1 MMNKM
6 DQLALSYETLQDGT
20 LAVKATDTLMLVP
33 QDRYKELS
41 RIEALYNAIQE
52 GFGEKQYVL
61 EQERKNLKKQND
73 ELANDIKILKQKN
86 IILQKKLTEN
96 NCIVEEMKELRSQN
110 TELLIEL
117 SKFTVFSKETL
128 SGPLKSMIRDLRE
141 QGVGIKEIHIRIK
154 RQINPDISY
163 SMVRK
168 YISELESKNKE

>member
-1 MMNKM
+1 MINKM
-6 DQLALSYETLQDGT
+6 DQLALFYETLQDGT

-33 QDRYKELS
+33 QDRYKELL

-73 ELANDIKILKQKN
+73 ELANDIKKLKQRN
-86 IILQKKLTEN
+86 AVLQKKLTEN
-96 NCIVEEMKELRSQN
+96 NCIVDEMKELRSQN

>member
-1 MMNKM
+1 MMNRM

-20 LAVKATDTLMLVP
+20 LAVTVTDTLMLLP
-33 QDRYKELS
+33 KDRYKELLQ
-41 RIEALYNAIQE
+41 IEALYNAIQE
-52 GFGEKQYVL
+52 GLGEKQYIL

-73 ELANDIKILKQKN
+73 VLSNDIQKLTQQN
-86 IILQKKLTEN
+86 IVLQKKITEN
-96 NCIVEEMKELRSQN
+96 NCIVDEMKELRSQN

-117 SKFTVFSKETL
+117 SKFTVFSKESL

-168 YISELESKNKE
+168 YISELESSKKS

>member
-1 MMNKM
+1 MINKM
-6 DQLALSYETLQDGT
+6 DQIALTYETLQDGA
-20 LAVKATDTLMLVP
+20 LAVTATDTLMLLP
-33 QDRYKELS
+33 QERYKELL

-52 GFGEKQYVL
+52 GLSEKQYIL
-61 EQERKNLKKQND
+61 EQERKKLKKQN
-73 ELANDIKILKQKN
+73 EVLLNDIQKLTQQN
-86 IILQKKLTEN
+86 VVLQKKITEN
-96 NCIVEEMKELRSQN
+96 NCIVDEMKELRSQN

-117 SKFTVFSKETL
+117 SKFTVFTKESL

-168 YISELESKNKE
+168 YISELESNKKG

>member
-1 MMNKM
+1 MIKKM
-6 DQLALSYETLQDGT
+6 DQLALSYETLKDGT
-20 LAVKATDTLMLVP
+20 LAVKATDTLMLLP
-33 QDRYKELS
+33 QDRYKELLQV
-41 RIEALYNAIQE
+41 EALYNAIQE
-52 GFGEKQYVL
+52 GLGEKQYVL

-73 ELANDIKILKQKN
+73 VLTTDIQKLTQKN
-86 IILQKKLTEN
+86 VVLQKKITEN
-96 NCIVEEMKELRSQN
+96 NCIVDEMKELRSQN

-117 SKFTVFSKETL
+117 SKFTVFSKESL

-168 YISELESKNKE
+168 YISELESNKKG